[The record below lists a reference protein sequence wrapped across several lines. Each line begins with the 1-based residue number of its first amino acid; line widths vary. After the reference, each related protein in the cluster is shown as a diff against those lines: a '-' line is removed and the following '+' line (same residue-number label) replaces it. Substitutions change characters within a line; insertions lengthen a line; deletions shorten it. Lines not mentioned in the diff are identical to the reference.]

1 MSEADVEED
10 FEEIE
15 EDVPVVKE
23 KFKRIMTEEGKAKL
37 AIARQKALE
46 VRKANAAPNKK
57 KQLLEAE
64 KKLTAKMSKLELKKK
79 EILPP
84 TVKKLPPHEE
94 ELTDDEEP
102 NVIIKKKPKKKKK
115 KPIIIVQD
123 DSSDSDS
130 SDNGVIYI
138 KKRSKKKVAK
148 PSPIRERPL
157 PQPIVLKQPPI
168 VKQQQFFNSSYFA
181 TPKY

>member
-1 MSEADVEED
+1 MSEADVEEE

-15 EDVPVVKE
+15 EDVHVVKE
-23 KFKRIMTEEGKAKL
+23 KFKRVMTEEGKAKL

-84 TVKKLPPHEE
+84 IPVKKLPPPEQE
-94 ELTDDEEP
+94 SDDDEEP

-148 PSPIRERPL
+148 PSPIR
-157 PQPIVLKQPPI
+157 
-168 VKQQQFFNSSYFA
+168 
-181 TPKY
+181 